1 MTEKTELTQLENNQL
16 EDNELGD
23 KKTLK
28 NDSGLKNMARSMMN
42 NPQMHHYTMYL
53 IFGVITTLVNLVI
66 FKLLI
71 DRGIHYTISTTI
83 AFVLAVSVAFWTNR
97 TWVFRSQS
105 QGMKA
110 IFREMTS
117 FFSVRILTYFVD
129 IIGLVIFIE
138 LVHIDE
144 FISKIIIN
152 VVVVVLNYLLSRYV
166 VFQART

>member
-1 MTEKTELTQLENNQL
+1 MTEKNEANQL
-16 EDNELGD
+16 SETKD
-23 KKTLK
+23 KKALN
-28 NDSGLKNMARSMMN
+28 NDSGLKNMTRTMMD
-42 NPQMHHYTMYL
+42 NPKMRHYTLYL
-53 IFGVITTLVNLVI
+53 IFGVITTLVNLLI
-66 FKLLI
+66 FKVLI

-83 AFVLAVSVAFWTNR
+83 AFVVAVTVAFWTNR

-105 QGMKA
+105 QGLKA

-129 IIGLVIFIE
+129 IIGLVVLIE

-152 VVVVVLNYLLSRYV
+152 VFVVVLNYLLSRFV
-166 VFQART
+166 VFQARA

>member
-1 MTEKTELTQLENNQL
+1 MTEKTELDEQHVRRNVNHPADENDGKKDSSLISVVKNL
-16 EDNELGD
+16 LDNPR
-23 KKTLK
+23 
-28 NDSGLKNMARSMMN
+28 MR
-42 NPQMHHYTMYL
+42 HYTLYL

-83 AFVLAVSVAFWTNR
+83 AFVVAVTVAFWTNR

-105 QGMKA
+105 RGIKA

-129 IIGLVIFIE
+129 IIGLVILIE

-152 VVVVVLNYLLSRYV
+152 VLVVVLNYLLSRFV
-166 VFQART
+166 VFQARA